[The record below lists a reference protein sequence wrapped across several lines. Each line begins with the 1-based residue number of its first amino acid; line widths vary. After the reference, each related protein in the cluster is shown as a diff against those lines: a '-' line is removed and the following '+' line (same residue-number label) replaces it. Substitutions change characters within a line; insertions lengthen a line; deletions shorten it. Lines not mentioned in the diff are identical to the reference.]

1 MPDPKEA
8 ERANNIFL
16 CQMLTENTHF
26 HKSKYVEK
34 HILQILISS
43 TNIMIL

>member
-8 ERANNIFL
+8 ERANNIL
-16 CQMLTENTHF
+16 CQMLMENTHF

-34 HILQILISS
+34 HILKILVTP